1 MKGKKLLSAV
11 IIILA
16 AVVVCETV
24 YLAAGSGGNGAYE
37 PELSF
42 VGDVEKA
49 VSLRYEEGRYLLSVA
64 RTEED
69 GNGERDA
76 EAAESGEAEQET
88 ESGNPEECAVHSFTF
103 EGGKHR
109 GVLLSDVMKQ
119 AGIVSDASHI
129 YFAGYDGMMSSVD
142 ASSLG
147 ENYLVFGAN
156 GWEVM
161 NEGYPASSNVKA
173 MEYVV
178 TVANDPAEVPAAVNV
193 TDDSGHERVISPG
206 TLFLENSV
214 SSRRFHGQSEKG
226 GQSVVVFTTDT
237 WVQIGQER
245 LQLDKNRIVRMS
257 DGE

>member
-76 EAAESGEAEQET
+76 EAAKAEKRSRKRSPATRRNARCIALPLKAESTAACCF
-88 ESGNPEECAVHSFTF
+88 P
-103 EGGKHR
+103 
-109 GVLLSDVMKQ
+109 
-119 AGIVSDASHI
+119 
-129 YFAGYDGMMSSVD
+129 MS
-142 ASSLG
+142 
-147 ENYLVFGAN
+147 
-156 GWEVM
+156 
-161 NEGYPASSNVKA
+161 
-173 MEYVV
+173 
-178 TVANDPAEVPAAVNV
+178 
-193 TDDSGHERVISPG
+193 
-206 TLFLENSV
+206 
-214 SSRRFHGQSEKG
+214 
-226 GQSVVVFTTDT
+226 
-237 WVQIGQER
+237 
-245 LQLDKNRIVRMS
+245 
-257 DGE
+257 

>member
-1 MKGKKLLSAV
+1 MKGKKLPAAI

-24 YLAAGSGGNGAYE
+24 YLAAGSGGTGAYE

-42 VGDVEKA
+42 IGDVENA
-49 VSLRYEEGRYLLSVA
+49 VNLRYEDGRYLLS
-64 RTEED
+64 
-69 GNGERDA
+69 
-76 EAAESGEAEQET
+76 AESGTA
-88 ESGNPEECAVHSFTF
+88 EECETQSFTF
-103 EGGKHR
+103 EGERHR
-109 GVLLSDVMKQ
+109 GVLLSDIMKQ
-119 AGIVSDASHI
+119 AGIASEASHI
-129 YFAGYDGMMSSVD
+129 YFAGYDGMLSSVD

-173 MEYVV
+173 MECVV
-178 TVANDPAEVPAAVNV
+178 TVADDPSDVPAAVTV
-193 TDDSGHERVISPG
+193 TDDSGPERVISPG
-206 TLFLENSV
+206 TLFLEDSV

-245 LQLDKNRIVRMS
+245 LQLDKNRIVKMS
-257 DGE
+257 DEE